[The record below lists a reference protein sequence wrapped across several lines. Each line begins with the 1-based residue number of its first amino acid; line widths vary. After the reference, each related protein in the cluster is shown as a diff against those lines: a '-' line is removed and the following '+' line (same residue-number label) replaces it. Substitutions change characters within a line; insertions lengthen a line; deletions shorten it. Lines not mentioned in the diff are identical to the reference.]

1 MCRWTCQ
8 VLKYGG
14 INTKMFKPHSE
25 AKTLDISPSQIQHAK
40 TYIVKRYFQK
50 QPLFNQF
57 WRIEKT
63 TKKARFWRHAQ

>member
-1 MCRWTCQ
+1 
-8 VLKYGG
+8 
-14 INTKMFKPHSE
+14 MFKPHSE